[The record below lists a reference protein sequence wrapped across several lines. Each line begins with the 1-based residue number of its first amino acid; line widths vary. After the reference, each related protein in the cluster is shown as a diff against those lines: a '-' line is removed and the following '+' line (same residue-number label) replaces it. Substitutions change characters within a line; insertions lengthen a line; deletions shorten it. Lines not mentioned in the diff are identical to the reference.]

1 MSKVVVAGKAIV
13 INSGVKLEDLKLIK
27 KFRPDALILKGGE
40 DGKEQIFRIDVAEN
54 EAGNINKY
62 GAVFGEATR
71 DEGFATL
78 TMIADFGEEDAA
90 PFVADNLGCA
100 IRNLNKLEES
110 LPDVIAEISAE
121 REAII
126 NSVTVVN

>member
-78 TMIADFGEEDAA
+78 TMILEKRMRLPLSLITSVA
-90 PFVADNLGCA
+90 P
-100 IRNLNKLEES
+100 S
-110 LPDVIAEISAE
+110 EIL
-121 REAII
+121 I
-126 NSVTVVN
+126 NSRNHFLM